1 MQFGLASE
9 AEKHL
14 RELTGTLSCRDT
26 ADADIEKIVL
36 PENHP
41 FAVQKKV
48 SKSNILAWWTLC
60 KLLNEA
66 LLGCASEQPLMLP
79 NGWCRSVRKRRT

>member
-1 MQFGLASE
+1 MRSAISVNLGSRE
-9 AEKHL
+9 APNK
-14 RELTGTLSCRDT
+14 LTGIVTCRDT

-48 SKSNILAWWTLC
+48 GISKVLEGPLQKDAIAWMLA
-60 KLLNEA
+60 
-66 LLGCASEQPLMLP
+66 
-79 NGWCRSVRKRRT
+79 